1 MRLVLNPKM
10 KEYTVLGFEWLEPVS
25 YGYDAKG
32 VLQSILCKAPLADGY
47 RIDLFTVEAT
57 ELDDVFM
64 YYTVEMEGE

>member
-1 MRLVLNPKM
+1 MRLILDPMHEKD
-10 KEYTVLGFEWLEPVS
+10 TVLGFPWLEPVS
-25 YGYDAKG
+25 YGYDHLG
-32 VLQSILCKAPLADGY
+32 TLQSLLCKAPLGDDY